1 DPFILARVN
10 TLALDSDPFIL
21 ILARVNTLALDT
33 DPFILDSDPFI
44 SLWHLTLTPSS
55 TLFVIWLA
63 FTMISIPATALA
75 SVSDDLALGDQ
86 AWSHRAEGHQGSRA
100 AAEPIQKAINAY
112 RKALNAEP
120 ENLEARWKL
129 LRAFHFKG
137 EFVLEVNARRD
148 LFIEGRE
155 ITKKGILQIE
165 QEYGFSKNLFRMK
178 PDELANAVG
187 KQAVVGEF
195 FFWGSA
201 NWGLWGQY
209 SGKLISALT
218 GVVNKIRLFSE
229 TMVLMDDSIE
239 NGGAHRLLGRFNTR
253 VPRIPFITWW
263 VDHDLAIS
271 ELRLSLQVAP
281 DSLLSKI
288 FLAEAL
294 LKFRPAEKVE
304 ALGLLQNIVE
314 STPDPDRLV
323 EDIKVIEDARIL
335 LAKKLQ

>member
-1 DPFILARVN
+1 MNSPYLLRYLCAALLTSWMVCTI
-10 TLALDSDPFIL
+10 TLIP
-21 ILARVNTLALDT
+21 DT
-33 DPFILDSDPFI
+33 
-44 SLWHLTLTPSS
+44 
-55 TLFVIWLA
+55 A
-63 FTMISIPATALA
+63 KA
-75 SVSDDLALGDQ
+75 SVNDDIALGDQ
-86 AWSHRAEGHQGSRA
+86 AWLQRADGHQGSRA

-120 ENLEARWKL
+120 GNIEARWKL

-137 EFVLEVNARRD
+137 EFVLEKNARLD

-155 ITKKGILQIE
+155 IAKTGILQIE
-165 QEYGFSKNLFRMK
+165 REYGLNKSLFRMK
-178 PDELANAVG
+178 PGALAIAVD
-187 KQAVVGEF
+187 KQTVVGEF

-218 GVVNKIRLFSE
+218 GVVNKIRLFAE

-239 NGGAHRLLGRFNTR
+239 NGGAHRLLGRFHTR

-271 ELRLSLQVAP
+271 ELRLSLKVAP

-294 LKFRPAEKVE
+294 LKFRSAETGE
-304 ALGLLQNIVE
+304 AIAILQNIVN
-314 STPDPDRLV
+314 SQPDPERLV
-323 EDIKVIEDARIL
+323 EDIKVIEDARVL
-335 LAKKLQ
+335 LAKNLE

>member
-1 DPFILARVN
+1 MSCRYSRLVLIVTWVTF
-10 TLALDSDPFIL
+10 ALF
-21 ILARVNTLALDT
+21 
-33 DPFILDSDPFI
+33 
-44 SLWHLTLTPSS
+44 SL
-55 TLFVIWLA
+55 
-63 FTMISIPATALA
+63 PAKSPA
-75 SVSDDLALGDQ
+75 SVSNDLARGDQ
-86 AWSHRAEGHQGSRA
+86 AWSQRAEGHQGYRA

-112 RKALNAEP
+112 RSALTAEP
-120 ENLEARWKL
+120 GNLEARWKL

-137 EFVLEVNARRD
+137 EFVLEKNTRRD
-148 LFIEGRE
+148 WFIEGRE
-155 ITKKGILQIE
+155 ITRAGILQIE
-165 QEYGFSKNLFRMK
+165 QEYGLSKRLFRMK
-178 PDELANAVG
+178 PEELASAVG

-239 NGGAHRLLGRFNTR
+239 NGGAHRLLGRFNAR

-281 DSLLSKI
+281 DSLLSQI
-288 FLAEAL
+288 YLAEAL
-294 LKFRPAEKVE
+294 LKFRPDESEE
-304 ALGLLQNIVE
+304 AMRLLNNIIK
-314 STPDPDRLV
+314 SDPDPERLV
-323 EDIKVIEDARIL
+323 EDIKVIEDARTL
-335 LAKKLQ
+335 LAKYLQ

>member
-1 DPFILARVN
+1 MKIFNMSNSGGHSKVPGYL
-10 TLALDSDPFIL
+10 P
-21 ILARVNTLALDT
+21 
-33 DPFILDSDPFI
+33 
-44 SLWHLTLTPSS
+44 WHFTLTPSPARWI
-55 TLFVIWLA
+55 LFVICMAASLA
-63 FTMISIPATALA
+63 CVPTMALA
-75 SVSDDLALGDQ
+75 GPDDDIAMGDQ
-86 AWSHRAEGHQGSRA
+86 AWDQRAEGHQGSRA
-100 AAEPIQKAINAY
+100 ASEPIQMAINAY
-112 RKALNAEP
+112 RAALIAQP

-137 EFVLEVNARRD
+137 EFVLENDEARLE
-148 LFIEGRE
+148 LFKEGRE
-155 ITKKGILQIE
+155 IARTGILQIE
-165 QEYGFSKNLFRMK
+165 RQYALSRSLFRME
-178 PDELANAVG
+178 PAELANAVG

-263 VDHDLAIS
+263 VSEDLAIS
-271 ELRLSLQVAP
+271 ELRLSLKVAP

-288 FLAEAL
+288 YLAEAL
-294 LKFRPAEKVE
+294 IKFRPEEKRE
-304 ALGLLQNIVE
+304 ALDLLRNIVKSE
-314 STPDPDRLV
+314 PDPNRLV
-323 EDIKVIEDARIL
+323 EDNRVIEDARIL
-335 LAKKLQ
+335 LAEMLQ

>member
-1 DPFILARVN
+1 MNSPYLLRYLCAALLTCWVVCTI
-10 TLALDSDPFIL
+10 TLIP
-21 ILARVNTLALDT
+21 DT
-33 DPFILDSDPFI
+33 
-44 SLWHLTLTPSS
+44 
-55 TLFVIWLA
+55 A
-63 FTMISIPATALA
+63 KA
-75 SVSDDLALGDQ
+75 SVSDDIALGDQ
-86 AWSHRAEGHQGSRA
+86 AWFQRADGHQGSRA

-120 ENLEARWKL
+120 GNIEARWKL

-137 EFVLEVNARRD
+137 EFVLEKNARLD

-155 ITKKGILQIE
+155 IAKTGILQIE
-165 QEYGFSKNLFRMK
+165 REYGLSKSLFRMK
-178 PDELANAVG
+178 PGALANAVDN
-187 KQAVVGEF
+187 QTVVGEF

-218 GVVNKIRLFSE
+218 GVVNKIRLFAE

-239 NGGAHRLLGRFNTR
+239 NGGAHRLLGRFHTR

-263 VDHDLAIS
+263 VDPDLAIS
-271 ELRLSLQVAP
+271 ELRLSLKVAP

-294 LKFRPAEKVE
+294 LKFRSAETGE
-304 ALGLLQNIVE
+304 AIAILQNIVN
-314 STPDPDRLV
+314 SQPDPERLV

-335 LAKKLQ
+335 LAKNL

>member
-1 DPFILARVN
+1 MNSGYLRAVLLVTSLAIAAVFIPQAAMADVNDDIARG
-10 TLALDSDPFIL
+10 
-21 ILARVNTLALDT
+21 
-33 DPFILDSDPFI
+33 
-44 SLWHLTLTPSS
+44 
-55 TLFVIWLA
+55 
-63 FTMISIPATALA
+63 
-75 SVSDDLALGDQ
+75 DLAWAG
-86 AWSHRAEGHQGSRA
+86 RAEGHQGSRA
-100 AAEPIQKAINAY
+100 AAEPIQTAIHAY
-112 RKALNAEP
+112 RSALNAAP

-137 EFVLEVNARRD
+137 EFVLETEDRLD

-155 ITKKGILQIE
+155 ITKTGILQIE
-165 QEYGFSKNLFRMK
+165 QEYGFSKSLFRMN
-178 PDELANAVG
+178 PVEVADAVA

-281 DSLLSKI
+281 DSLLSKM

-294 LKFRPAEKVE
+294 LKFRPAEKGE
-304 ALGLLQNIVE
+304 ALSLLQAIVKDA
-314 STPDPDRLV
+314 PDPGRLV
-323 EDIKVIEDARIL
+323 EDIKVIEDARAL
-335 LAKKLQ
+335 LAKVL

>member
-1 DPFILARVN
+1 MSFRYSQAV
-10 TLALDSDPFIL
+10 S
-21 ILARVNTLALDT
+21 
-33 DPFILDSDPFI
+33 
-44 SLWHLTLTPSS
+44 
-55 TLFVIWLA
+55 FVIWMVL
-63 FTMISIPATALA
+63 TMTLIPVISLA
-75 SVSDDLALGDQ
+75 SVSNDLALGDH
-86 AWSHRAEGHQGSRA
+86 AWSQRAEGHQGSRA

-112 RKALNAEP
+112 QKALNAEP

-155 ITKKGILQIE
+155 ITKTGILQIE
-165 QEYGFSKNLFRMK
+165 QEYGLSKSLFRMK
-178 PDELANAVG
+178 PAELAIAVG

-209 SGKLISALT
+209 SGRLISALT

-239 NGGAHRLLGRFNTR
+239 NGGAHRLLGRFNAR

-263 VDHDLAIS
+263 VSKDLAIS
-271 ELRLSLQVAP
+271 ELRLSLKIAP

-288 FLAEAL
+288 YLAEAL
-294 LKFRPAEKVE
+294 LKFRPEEKEE
-304 ALGLLQNIVE
+304 ALNLLQNIVINE
-314 STPDPDRLV
+314 PDPSRLV
-323 EDIKVIEDARIL
+323 EDIRVIEDARVL
-335 LAKKLQ
+335 LAKSAEI

>member
-1 DPFILARVN
+1 M
-10 TLALDSDPFIL
+10 TLIP
-21 ILARVNTLALDT
+21 V
-33 DPFILDSDPFI
+33 I
-44 SLWHLTLTPSS
+44 S
-55 TLFVIWLA
+55 
-63 FTMISIPATALA
+63 LA
-75 SVSDDLALGDQ
+75 SVSNDLALGDH
-86 AWSHRAEGHQGSRA
+86 AWSQRAEGHQGSRA

-112 RKALNAEP
+112 QKALNAEP

-155 ITKKGILQIE
+155 ITKTGILQIE
-165 QEYGFSKNLFRMK
+165 QEYALSRSLFKMK
-178 PDELANAVG
+178 SAELAIAVG

-209 SGKLISALT
+209 SGRLISALT

-239 NGGAHRLLGRFNTR
+239 NGGAHRLLGRFNAR

-263 VDHDLAIS
+263 VSKDLAIS
-271 ELRLSLQVAP
+271 ELRLSLKIAP

-288 FLAEAL
+288 YLAEAL
-294 LKFRPAEKVE
+294 LKFRPEEKEE
-304 ALGLLQNIVE
+304 ALNLLQNIVINE
-314 STPDPDRLV
+314 PDPSRLV
-323 EDIKVIEDARIL
+323 EDIRVIEDARVL
-335 LAKKLQ
+335 LAKILR

>member
-1 DPFILARVN
+1 MSFRYSQAV
-10 TLALDSDPFIL
+10 S
-21 ILARVNTLALDT
+21 
-33 DPFILDSDPFI
+33 
-44 SLWHLTLTPSS
+44 
-55 TLFVIWLA
+55 FVIWMVL
-63 FTMISIPATALA
+63 TMTLIPVISLA
-75 SVSDDLALGDQ
+75 SVSNDLALGDH
-86 AWSHRAEGHQGSRA
+86 AWSQRAEGHQGSRA

-112 RKALNAEP
+112 QKALNAEP

-155 ITKKGILQIE
+155 ITKTGILQIE
-165 QEYGFSKNLFRMK
+165 QEYALSRSLFKMK
-178 PDELANAVG
+178 SAELAIAVG

-209 SGKLISALT
+209 SGRLISALT

-239 NGGAHRLLGRFNTR
+239 NGGAHRLLGRFNAR

-263 VDHDLAIS
+263 VSKDLAIS
-271 ELRLSLQVAP
+271 ELRLSLKIAP

-288 FLAEAL
+288 YLAEAL
-294 LKFRPAEKVE
+294 LKFRPEEKEE
-304 ALGLLQNIVE
+304 ALNLLQNIVINE
-314 STPDPDRLV
+314 PDPSRLV
-323 EDIKVIEDARIL
+323 EDIRVIEDARVL
-335 LAKKLQ
+335 LAKILR

>member
-1 DPFILARVN
+1 MICKLPGKW
-10 TLALDSDPFIL
+10 ALSSFLLTCMLVIVP
-21 ILARVNTLALDT
+21 V
-33 DPFILDSDPFI
+33 I
-44 SLWHLTLTPSS
+44 SLAG
-55 TLFVIWLA
+55 V
-63 FTMISIPATALA
+63 
-75 SVSDDLALGDQ
+75 DDNILEGDR
-86 AWSHRAEGHQGSRA
+86 AWSRRAEGHQGSRA
-100 AAEPIQKAINAY
+100 AAEPIEKAINAY
-112 RKALNAEP
+112 QKALSAAP

-137 EFVLEVNARRD
+137 EFVLENTKARLD
-148 LFIEGRE
+148 LFKEGRE
-155 ITKKGILQIE
+155 IAKVGILQIE
-165 QEYGFSKNLFRMK
+165 QKYELRKSLFRMK
-178 PDELANAVG
+178 PAELADAVG

-201 NWGLWGQY
+201 SWGLWGQY

-229 TMVLMDDSIE
+229 TMVLMDNSIE

-288 FLAEAL
+288 YLAEAL
-294 LKFRPAEKVE
+294 LKFRKEERTE
-304 ALGLLQNIVE
+304 ALALLQNIVK
-314 STPDPDRLV
+314 SDPDPDRLL
-323 EDIKVIEDARIL
+323 EDTEVIEDARVL
-335 LAKKLQ
+335 LAEK

>member
-1 DPFILARVN
+1 MNAAYVLRYSC
-10 TLALDSDPFIL
+10 TAL
-21 ILARVNTLALDT
+21 
-33 DPFILDSDPFI
+33 
-44 SLWHLTLTPSS
+44 LTG
-55 TLFVIWLA
+55 WLA
-63 FTMISIPATALA
+63 CTIALIPDTANA
-75 SVSDDLALGDQ
+75 NVSDDIALGDQ
-86 AWSHRAEGHQGSRA
+86 AWFQRAEGHEGSRA
-100 AAEPIQKAINAY
+100 AIEPIQQAINAY
-112 RKALNAEP
+112 QKALNAEP
-120 ENLEARWKL
+120 GNLEARWKL
-129 LRAFHFKG
+129 LRAYHFKG
-137 EFVLEVNARRD
+137 EFVLEKKDRLD

-155 ITKKGILQIE
+155 IAKTGIGQIE
-165 QEYGFSKNLFRMK
+165 REYGLSKSLFRMK
-178 PDELANAVG
+178 PEALAHAVD

-239 NGGAHRLLGRFNTR
+239 NGGAHRLLGRFHTR

-271 ELRLSLQVAP
+271 ELRLSLQIAP
-281 DSLLSKI
+281 DSLLTRM

-294 LKFRPAEKVE
+294 LKFRSDEDEE
-304 ALGLLQNIVE
+304 AISLLQNIVKG
-314 STPDPDRLV
+314 TPDPERLV

-335 LAKKLQ
+335 LAKTLK